1 MTQHADPV
9 SEFLRAVEAGDV
21 ASCDAWAD
29 DVALDATVPNWRF
42 TVRGRDAV
50 VAEYGR
56 WFADPG
62 TFTHLRRLPVGT
74 NGKTGTTGKT
84 GTSGTSPLDAG
95 GRSVEVVE
103 YDLAWVE
110 GGVDHAAH
118 HVHVLEVADGAIVA
132 DTVVCGGRW
141 PAPLLAEMD
150 AARNG

>member
-1 MTQHADPV
+1 MTQHEDPV

-21 ASCDAWAD
+21 AGCGAWAD

-42 TVRGRDAV
+42 EVHGRDAV
-50 VAEYGR
+50 VAEYAR

-62 TFTHLRRLPVGT
+62 TFTSLRRLPVGD
-74 NGKTGTTGKT
+74 GPADG
-84 GTSGTSPLDAG
+84 DA
-95 GRSVEVVE
+95 RAVEVVE

-110 GGVDHAAH
+110 DGVDHLAH

>member
-1 MTQHADPV
+1 MTQHDDPV
-9 SEFLRAVEAGDV
+9 AEFLRAVEAGDV
-21 ASCDAWAD
+21 ASCTAWAD

-42 TVRGRDAV
+42 EVAGRDAV
-50 VAEYGR
+50 AAEYSR

-62 TFTHLRRLPVGT
+62 SFTRLRRLP
-74 NGKTGTTGKT
+74 TGSDGDGDGDGDRTI
-84 GTSGTSPLDAG
+84 
-95 GRSVEVVE
+95 EVVE

-110 GGVDHAAH
+110 GGVDHLAH